1 MAEHHGEHEHRLM
14 PHVWNL
20 LALFVLTLLTYGVA
34 LVHLGPLADL
44 VALAIAFVKASLVI
58 LVFMHVKEA
67 SRLVK
72 VTAFGGFFW
81 VFLFFAYLIGDVMTR
96 DNVTVYEGWQD
107 PPRKEAKGP
116 PPEHH

>member
-1 MAEHHGEHEHRLM
+1 MGDNHEHNHSLL

-20 LALFVLTLLTYGVA
+20 LALFALTLLTYGVA

-44 VALAIAFVKASLVI
+44 VALAIAFVKVSLVI

-72 VTAFGGFFW
+72 VCAFGGFFW
-81 VFLFFAYLIGDVMTR
+81 VFLFFAYLIGDVLTR
-96 DNVTVYEGWQD
+96 DNVTVYEGWQE
-107 PPRKEAKGP
+107 PPRKISKEA